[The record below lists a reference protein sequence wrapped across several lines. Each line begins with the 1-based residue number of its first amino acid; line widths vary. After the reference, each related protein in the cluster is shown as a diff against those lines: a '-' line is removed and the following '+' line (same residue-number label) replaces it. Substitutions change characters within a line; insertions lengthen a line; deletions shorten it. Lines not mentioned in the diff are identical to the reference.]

1 MPRSVISGSL
11 RALSDLMADDIVYF
25 DLETQRT
32 ANDVGGWGNKH
43 EMGIS
48 VAVTYSSKAG
58 EYRVFEQKD
67 AADLISQLVRADLVV
82 GFNHIGFD
90 YEVLMGHCIFDFR
103 DQVRSL
109 DLLIE
114 LEKKLGHRLK
124 LDAVASATLGFGKTG
139 DGLDAIRWWQEAQT
153 AEQNGDLVTRG
164 QKIADIAKYCAY
176 DVKVTKCVHEYGVQH
191 GHVKYLDR
199 NGREQKV
206 DVKW

>member
-1 MPRSVISGSL
+1 
-11 RALSDLMADDIVYF
+11 MAKDIVYF

-43 EMGIS
+43 KMGIS
-48 VAVTYSSKAG
+48 IAVTYSTKSGA
-58 EYRVFEQKD
+58 YRVFQEKEV
-67 AADLISQLVRADLVV
+67 ADLINQLKRADLVV

-90 YEVLMGHCIFDFR
+90 YEVLKGHDVMFDPA
-103 DQVRSL
+103 DLPHSL

-124 LDAVASATLGFGKTG
+124 LDAVASATLGCGKTG
-139 DGLDAIRWWQEAQT
+139 DGLDAIRWWQQ
-153 AEQNGDLVTRG
+153 G
-164 QKIADIAKYCAY
+164 KIAEIAEYCAY

-206 DVKW
+206 EVKW